1 MTHDPTVHK
10 PESIFAGR
18 TALITGGAPGI
29 GRAIVVTLARHGCR
43 VAINYQRNRAAAAE
57 ALRLVEEAGGKGL
70 VVEADVSRE
79 ADVERMATETR
90 RGLGPI
96 DFLVNSAGIAD
107 SVPNDRLTFEHW
119 KRTFEVNLD
128 GTFLAT
134 WAVKDEMIARRFG
147 RIVNISSLAGLV
159 KKPQM
164 IHYATSKAAVIALT
178 RSCAEA
184 FAPFNVRVNCV
195 APGLIET
202 DITRAADPKLVEQ
215 LIAVTP
221 LGRIGQAE
229 EIAATVRFLLSEESS
244 FITGQTIAV
253 CGGRV

>member
-1 MTHDPTVHK
+1 MTNDKTMNSVLP
-10 PESIFAGR
+10 FAGR
-18 TALITGGAPGI
+18 TALVTGGARGI
-29 GRAIVVTLARHGCR
+29 GRAICVTLARHGCR
-43 VAINYQRNRAAAAE
+43 VAINYQQNAQAASE
-57 ALRLVEEAGGKGL
+57 CLKLVDATGVGGVL
-70 VVEADVSRE
+70 VKADVSRE
-79 ADVERMATETR
+79 DDVHRMVAETR
-90 RGLGPI
+90 GALGPI

-107 SVPNDRLTFEHW
+107 SLPHDRLTFSHW

-134 WAVKDEMIARRFG
+134 WAVKDDMIARRFG

-184 FAPFNVRVNCV
+184 FAPFNVRVNGV

-202 DITRAADPKLVEQ
+202 DMMRAADPHLVAQ
-215 LIAVTP
+215 LVAVTP
-221 LGRIGQAE
+221 LGRVGQPD
-229 EIAATVRFLLSEESS
+229 EIAATVRFLLSEDSS
-244 FITGQTIAV
+244 FITGQTIAA